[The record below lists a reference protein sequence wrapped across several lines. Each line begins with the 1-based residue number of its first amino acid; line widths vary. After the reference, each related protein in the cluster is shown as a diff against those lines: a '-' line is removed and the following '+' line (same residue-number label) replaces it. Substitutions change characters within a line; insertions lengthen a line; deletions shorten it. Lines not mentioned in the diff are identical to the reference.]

1 MLKGLRISNYAL
13 IDSLDFKP
21 DQSLNT
27 ITGETGAGKSIMLGA
42 LSLILGN
49 RADLTVLRNKDLKCI
64 IEADFTIEELA
75 LKKFFLENDLDWE
88 PTTILRREIIPSGK
102 SRAFINDTPV
112 KLNVLRELSEQL
124 IDIHGQNQTQ
134 WLNDPYF
141 QLSLI
146 DGLAQNRTKLAE
158 YSRIYKK
165 WNELDR
171 SIKSWQ
177 EQETKGRAELDY
189 HQFLLSEL
197 EEALLQANEE
207 ESIKTELSSL
217 EHAEDIQKHLD
228 GSVQVIDEGE
238 ASISQLMSR
247 LKNSLAQASR
257 WNDKYTAW
265 HDRVQSMQVELEDL
279 SFELNRELS
288 ALEVD
293 PQRIDHLN
301 ARLDLLNNLQKK
313 HLVDSVDAL
322 IERREELASLVQHSE
337 SLADQIAD
345 GLKELESLRTALDEA
360 GAGLSSSR
368 REAQKPLKT
377 QIEALLGKLGM
388 PSAQLG
394 IEWKPLENP
403 GPQGLEEIE
412 FLFSANKGEPL
423 ESLRKVASGG
433 EMSRFMLGIKSMVAH
448 YRKLPTILFDEID
461 TGVSGEIA
469 DRMGTLMA
477 EMGNRMQVI
486 CITHL
491 PQVAAKGRLH
501 FKVFKEESEGR
512 TTTQIAPL
520 NPFDRVEEIA
530 GMLSGQTKSE
540 AARQTAKELIG
551 S

>member
-49 RADLTVLRNKDLKCI
+49 RADLTVLRNAELKCI
-64 IEADFTIEELA
+64 IEADFDLQELN
-75 LKKFFLENDLDWE
+75 LKRFFENNDLDWE
-88 PTTILRREIIPSGK
+88 PVTIVRREIIPSGK
-102 SRAFINDTPV
+102 SRAFVNDTPV

-146 DGLAQNRTKLAE
+146 DGLAQNREKLNE
-158 YSRIYKK
+158 YSGIYKEWK
-165 WNELDR
+165 ELDR
-171 SIKSWQ
+171 KVKALQ
-177 EQETKGRAELDY
+177 EQELKGKAELDY
-189 HQFLLSEL
+189 HQFLLTEL
-197 EEALLQANEE
+197 EEALLQSNEE
-207 ESIKTELSSL
+207 ESVTSELSSL
-217 EHAEDIQKHLD
+217 EHAEDIQNHLD
-228 GSVQVIDEGE
+228 GSIQVLDDENSG
-238 ASISQLMSR
+238 ISQLISQ
-247 LKNSLAQASR
+247 LKHSLSQAMR
-257 WNDKYTAW
+257 WSERYTTW
-265 HDRVQSMQVELEDL
+265 HDRVQSIQIDLEDL

-288 ALEVD
+288 GLEVD
-293 PQRIDHLN
+293 PQRIDQLN
-301 ARLDLLNNLQKK
+301 ARLNLLNSLQKK
-313 HLVDSVDAL
+313 HLVDNVDAL
-322 IERREELASLVQHSE
+322 IKRREELASLVRHSE
-337 SLADQIAD
+337 SLADQIVDAQKK
-345 GLKELESLRTALDEA
+345 LLELRDLLDHS
-360 GAGLSSSR
+360 GAELSASR
-368 REAQKPLKT
+368 REAQKPLVT
-377 QIEALLGKLGM
+377 QIKSLLGRLGM

-394 IEWKPLENP
+394 IEWKPLDSP
-403 GPQGLEEIE
+403 GPQGLEEVE

-512 TTTQIAPL
+512 TRTQIAPL
-520 NPFDRVEEIA
+520 SPIDRVEEIA
-530 GMLSGQTKSE
+530 GMLSGQNKSE

>member
-49 RADLTVLRNKDLKCI
+49 RADLTVLRNAELKCI
-64 IEADFTIEELA
+64 IEADFDLQELN
-75 LKKFFLENDLDWE
+75 LKRFFENNDLDWE
-88 PTTILRREIIPSGK
+88 PVTIVRREIIPSGK
-102 SRAFINDTPV
+102 SRAFVNDTPV

-146 DGLAQNRTKLAE
+146 DGLAQNREMLNE
-158 YSRIYKK
+158 YSGIYKEWK
-165 WNELDR
+165 ELDR
-171 SIKSWQ
+171 KVKTLQ
-177 EQETKGRAELDY
+177 EQELKGKAELDY
-189 HQFLLSEL
+189 HQFLLTEL
-197 EEALLQANEE
+197 EEALLQSNEE
-207 ESIKTELSSL
+207 ESVTSELSSL
-217 EHAEDIQKHLD
+217 EHAEDIQNHLD
-228 GSVQVIDEGE
+228 GSIQVLDDENSG
-238 ASISQLMSR
+238 ISQLISQ
-247 LKNSLAQASR
+247 LKDSLSQAMR
-257 WNDKYTAW
+257 WSERYTTW
-265 HDRVQSMQVELEDL
+265 HDRVQSIQIDLEDL

-288 ALEVD
+288 GLEVD
-293 PQRIDHLN
+293 PQRIDQLN
-301 ARLDLLNNLQKK
+301 ARLNLLNSLQKK
-313 HLVDSVDAL
+313 HLVDNVDAL
-322 IERREELASLVQHSE
+322 IKRREELASLVRHSE
-337 SLADQIAD
+337 SLADQIVDAQKK
-345 GLKELESLRTALDEA
+345 LLELRDLLDHS
-360 GAGLSSSR
+360 GAELSASR
-368 REAQKPLKT
+368 REAQKPLVT
-377 QIEALLGKLGM
+377 QVKSLLGRLGM

-394 IEWKPLENP
+394 IEWKSLNSP
-403 GPQGLEEIE
+403 GPQGLEEVE

-491 PQVAAKGRLH
+491 PQVAAKGSLH

-512 TTTQIAPL
+512 TRTQIAPL
-520 NPFDRVEEIA
+520 SPIDRVEEIA
-530 GMLSGQTKSE
+530 GMLSGQNKSE

>member
-49 RADLTVLRNKDLKCI
+49 RADLTVLRNAELKCI
-64 IEADFTIEELA
+64 IEADFDLHELN
-75 LKKFFLENDLDWE
+75 LKRFFEDNDLDWE
-88 PTTILRREIIPSGK
+88 PVTIVRREIIPSGK
-102 SRAFINDTPV
+102 SRAFVNDTPV

-146 DGLAQNRTKLAE
+146 DGLAQNREMLNE
-158 YSRIYKK
+158 YSGIYKEWK
-165 WNELDR
+165 ELDR
-171 SIKSWQ
+171 KVKTLQ
-177 EQETKGRAELDY
+177 EQELKGKAELDY
-189 HQFLLSEL
+189 HQFLLTEL
-197 EEALLQANEE
+197 EEALLQTNEE
-207 ESIKTELSSL
+207 ESVTSELSSL
-217 EHAEDIQKHLD
+217 EHAEDIQNHLD
-228 GSVQVIDEGE
+228 GSIQVLDDENSG
-238 ASISQLMSR
+238 ISQLISQ
-247 LKNSLAQASR
+247 LKDSLSQAMR
-257 WNDKYTAW
+257 WSERYTTW
-265 HDRVQSMQVELEDL
+265 HDRVQSIQIDLEDL

-288 ALEVD
+288 GLEVD
-293 PQRIDHLN
+293 PQRIDQLN
-301 ARLDLLNNLQKK
+301 ARLNLLNSLQKK
-313 HLVDSVDAL
+313 HLVDNVDAL
-322 IERREELASLVQHSE
+322 IKRREELASLVRHSE
-337 SLADQIAD
+337 SLADQIVDAQKK
-345 GLKELESLRTALDEA
+345 LLELRDLLDHS
-360 GAGLSSSR
+360 GAELSASR
-368 REAQKPLKT
+368 REAQKPLVT
-377 QIEALLGKLGM
+377 QVKSLLGRLGM

-394 IEWKPLENP
+394 IEWKSLNSP
-403 GPQGLEEIE
+403 GPQGLEEVE

-512 TTTQIAPL
+512 TRTQIAPL
-520 NPFDRVEEIA
+520 SPIDRVEEIA
-530 GMLSGQTKSE
+530 GMLSGQNKSE

>member
-49 RADLTVLRNKDLKCI
+49 RADLTVLRNKDAKCI
-64 IEADFTIEELA
+64 IEADFDIQELT
-75 LKKFFLENDLDWE
+75 LKNFFHENDLDWE

-141 QLSLI
+141 QLSLV
-146 DGLAQNRTKLAE
+146 DGLAENRSIRTE
-158 YSRIYKK
+158 YARIYKEWK
-165 WNELDR
+165 ELDR
-171 SIKSWQ
+171 TIKSWQ

-207 ESIKTELSSL
+207 ESVQSELSSL
-217 EHAEDIQKHLD
+217 EHAEDIQKNLD

-238 ASISQLMSR
+238 AGISQLMSQ
-247 LKNSLAQASR
+247 LKGFLAQASR
-257 WNDKYTAW
+257 WNDKYTTW
-265 HDRVQSMQVELEDL
+265 YDRVQSIQIELEDL

-293 PQRIDHLN
+293 PNRIDQLN

-313 HLVDSVDAL
+313 HLVDSVDSL
-322 IERREELASLVQHSE
+322 IERREQLASLVQHSE
-337 SLADQIAD
+337 SLVDQIAD
-345 GLKELESLRTALDEA
+345 GLKELERLRATLDEA
-360 GAGLSSSR
+360 GAALSLSR

-377 QIEALLGKLGM
+377 QIEALLAKLGM

-394 IEWKPLENP
+394 IEWKPLNNP

-433 EMSRFMLGIKSMVAH
+433 EMSRFMLGIKSMVAQ

-491 PQVAAKGRLH
+491 PQVAAKGKLH

-520 NPFDRVEEIA
+520 NSLDRVEEIA
-530 GMLSGQTKSE
+530 GMLSGQSKSE